1 MKNCNNH
8 FEEPHVYCANFCQE
22 SRSMIGYRSQGPCC
36 KAKCDGAH
44 DDIGS
49 RDQNLNVSNCSPMRR
64 KHTEFKVIGY
74 KDNKKQYALL
84 SKPWQF
90 NKKLP
95 EGVGEY
101 TCMEK
106 CMVYYNDGSKGW
118 QYLFRAGKVQG
129 IVTQAKCMLKRF

>member
-1 MKNCNNH
+1 MQEPCLLCKLLSRVKNH
-8 FEEPHVYCANFCQE
+8 DFF
-22 SRSMIGYRSQGPCC
+22 SLDRSQGPCC

-49 RDQNLNVSNCSPMRR
+49 RDKNLHVSNCSPMRR